1 MAAGAARLDRA
12 RLSVT
17 PPAAGGGRTTRG
29 SVRRGVDS
37 MLLRGERPGAGPGL
51 IVALAA
57 VALATALLY
66 PLKQVAPVVSLG
78 VVYLLPVLVLS
89 TFWGLGLGVLTAFLS
104 AAAFNFF
111 HLPPV
116 GRFTIADSRNWVA
129 LLAFLGVALAASS
142 LAQAARARAAEAV
155 DRQREADLAAELA
168 RLLLGGD
175 VLHDALPLAARRLAE
190 AIGAASAA
198 IELHDLD
205 GDARH
210 AAIPL
215 HDGGRRVGTL
225 VVPADLEGRQAGRL
239 RERIVPA
246 LESVLAAALARE
258 RLQAEVVETASLR
271 RSDEMKTAVL
281 RSVSHDLR
289 TPVTAIRAG
298 ASALRSQ
305 GLSARE
311 RDEVELGIIDDA
323 TRLARLIDKLLDLSH
338 LQAGTAE
345 PHPTWCAIDEV
356 LHEAVADVDTDAVTF
371 TFALDPDLPLVRADA
386 TQLERA
392 FANLLENAARYAAG
406 KPVSL
411 RARVVGWRLLVRV
424 VDQGPGIAPSERER
438 IFSPFYRGAAGA
450 ASGAARGSGLGL
462 AIAKGF
468 VEANGGRIAVES
480 LPGQGT
486 SFVVAFPLEL
496 VADGASFADA
506 PAGGAA

>member
-1 MAAGAARLDRA
+1 LSAARPL
-12 RLSVT
+12 
-17 PPAAGGGRTTRG
+17 PGGGRATLRD
-29 SVRRGVDS
+29 VRRGVDPI
-37 MLLRGERPGAGPGL
+37 LLRGGRPSGALGL
-51 IVALAA
+51 VAALLS
-57 VALATALLY
+57 VGLATALLY

-78 VVYLLPVLVLS
+78 VVYLLPVLVVS
-89 TFWGLGLGVLTAFLS
+89 TYWGFALGALTALLS

-129 LLAFLGVALAASS
+129 LLAFLGVALTASS

-155 DRQREADLAAELA
+155 DRQREADLAAQLT
-168 RLLLGGD
+168 RVLLGGEA
-175 VLHDALPLAARRLAE
+175 LHDALALAARRLAE
-190 AIGAASAA
+190 AIGAASAS
-198 IELHDLD
+198 IELGEVA
-205 GDARH
+205 GDPRH

-215 HDGGRRVGTL
+215 HEGGRRIGTL
-225 VVPADLEGRQAGRL
+225 VVPAELEAGQAQRL
-239 RERIVPA
+239 RERVVPA
-246 LESVLAAALARE
+246 LESILAAALARE

-289 TPVTAIRAG
+289 TPVTAIRTG
-298 ASALRSQ
+298 ASALRVP

-323 TRLARLIDKLLDLSH
+323 TRLARLIDKLLDLSR

-345 PHPTWCAIDEV
+345 PHPTWCSIDEV
-356 LHEAVADVDTDAVTF
+356 LHEAAADVEGDAVTF
-371 TFALDPDLPLVRADA
+371 SFALDPDLPLVRADA

-411 RARVVGWRLLVRV
+411 RARVVGGRLLVRV
-424 VDQGPGIAPSERER
+424 VDQGPGIAPSEHER
-438 IFSPFYRGAAGA
+438 IFSPFYRSARTAGA
-450 ASGAARGSGLGL
+450 ASGSGLGL

-486 SFVVAFPLEL
+486 SFVVAFPAEL
-496 VADGASFADA
+496 LAQAA
-506 PAGGAA
+506 PA

>member
-1 MAAGAARLDRA
+1 MD
-12 RLSVT
+12 
-17 PPAAGGGRTTRG
+17 PI
-29 SVRRGVDS
+29 
-37 MLLRGERPGAGPGL
+37 LLRGERPGTGPGL
-51 IVALAA
+51 VAALAA
-57 VALATALLY
+57 VALVTALLY
-66 PLKQVAPVVSLG
+66 PLEQVAPVVSLG

-89 TFWGLGLGVLTAFLS
+89 TFWGLALGALTAFLS

-129 LLAFLGVALAASS
+129 LLAFLAVALAASS

-155 DRQREADLAAELA
+155 DRRREADLAAQLA
-168 RLLLGGD
+168 RLLLGGGS
-175 VLHDALPLAARRLAE
+175 LHDALALAARRLAE

-198 IELHDLD
+198 IELDEVP

-215 HDGGRRVGTL
+215 HEGARRIGTL
-225 VVPADLEGRQAGRL
+225 VVPAELAPRQAERL

-246 LESVLAAALARE
+246 LESILAAALARE

-289 TPVTAIRAG
+289 TPVTAIRAA
-298 ASALRSQ
+298 ASALRSH
-305 GLSARE
+305 GLSTQE

-323 TRLARLIDKLLDLSH
+323 TRLARLIDKLLDLSR

-356 LHEAVADVDTDAVTF
+356 LHEAVADVDSAAVTF
-371 TFALDPDLPLVRADA
+371 SFALDPDLPLVRADA

-392 FANLLENAARYAAG
+392 FANLLENAARYASG

-411 RARVVGWRLLVRV
+411 RARVVGGRLLVRV
-424 VDQGPGIAPSERER
+424 VDQGPGIAPREHER

-450 ASGAARGSGLGL
+450 ASGDTPGSGLGL

-486 SFVVAFPLEL
+486 SFVVTFPAEL
-496 VADGASFADA
+496 LAEAA
-506 PAGGAA
+506 PA